1 MVPLALC
8 RGLAYRG
15 HVCAHFCQPSVTSEC
30 IRMTWQE
37 SETLHPGLPIAS
49 LLASSVPLNYD
60 AINMFDKDKDPVGAN
75 GEN

>member
-1 MVPLALC
+1 
-8 RGLAYRG
+8 
-15 HVCAHFCQPSVTSEC
+15 
-30 IRMTWQE
+30 MTWQE